1 MDTLEKHPQCPD
13 SPSRPQP
20 WSVDAV
26 VALFDLPFADL
37 MFRAQTVHRE
47 NHDPNAVQRSTLL
60 SIKTGGC
67 AEDCAYCPQS
77 AQFSTGVK
85 AQKLM
90 GKEEVMVEA
99 AKAKAAGASRCP
111 ISPRASVVRY
121 NWRLARPMMR

>member
-67 AEDCAYCPQS
+67 PEDCGYCPQ
-77 AQFSTGVK
+77 AARHDTGVDNEPMMSVE
-85 AQKLM
+85 A
-90 GKEEVMVEA
+90 VVEA
-99 AKAKAAGASRCP
+99 ARSA
-111 ISPRASVVRY
+111 
-121 NWRLARPMMR
+121 